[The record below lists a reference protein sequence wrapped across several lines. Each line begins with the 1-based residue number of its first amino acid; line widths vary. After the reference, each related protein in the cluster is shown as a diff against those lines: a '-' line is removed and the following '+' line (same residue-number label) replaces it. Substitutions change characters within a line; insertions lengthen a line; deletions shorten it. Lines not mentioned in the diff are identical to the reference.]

1 MFTGNVWI
9 AAVRQSRKGY
19 DPVIPTSELATL
31 HIIEQGANLFP
42 LYLAP
47 DLGSGTVRENLSTA
61 ARDHLAALA
70 EADRQSGGGGEAPT
84 ADDLFHH
91 ALAVL
96 HAPGYRAENAG
107 ALRQDWPRVPLP
119 ATAAALRESA
129 ALGRRV
135 AALLD
140 PETPVP
146 GVTTGAVDAALRAV
160 AVPDRVGGGTLD
172 PAAGDLAVTARW
184 GYLGH
189 VGQVMPGSGELVHR
203 PFSAPEIAAL
213 GDAAGALG
221 PGAVDVYLSEK
232 ALWRGV
238 PDAVWAYTLG
248 GYPVLKKWLSY
259 RQQDVLGR
267 PLRTDEALAFQAIAR
282 RIAALLLLDPDL
294 DAAYASART

>member
-1 MFTGNVWI
+1 M
-9 AAVRQSRKGY
+9 
-19 DPVIPTSELATL
+19 
-31 HIIEQGANLFP
+31 P
-42 LYLAP
+42 LP
-47 DLGSGTVRENLSTA
+47 SS
-61 ARDHLAALA
+61 A
-70 EADRQSGGGGEAPT
+70 EA
-84 ADDLFHH
+84 L
-91 ALAVL
+91 
-96 HAPGYRAENAG
+96 RA
-107 ALRQDWPRVPLP
+107 
-119 ATAAALRESA
+119 SA

-140 PETPVP
+140 PESPLP
-146 GVTTGAVDAALRAV
+146 DEASAAALRTV

-189 VGQVMPGSGELVHR
+189 VGQVMPGSGELQHR
-203 PFSAPEIAAL
+203 PFSEAERRAL
-213 GDAAGALG
+213 GDAADVLG

-259 RQQDVLGR
+259 RQRDVLGR
-267 PLRTDEALAFQAIAR
+267 ALTADEARDFQSVAR

-294 DAAYASART
+294 DSAYVAARA